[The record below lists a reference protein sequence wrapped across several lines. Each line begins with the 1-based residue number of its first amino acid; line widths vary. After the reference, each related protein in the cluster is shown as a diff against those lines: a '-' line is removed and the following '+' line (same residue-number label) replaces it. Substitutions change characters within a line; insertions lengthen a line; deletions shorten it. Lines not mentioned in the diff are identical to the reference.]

1 MLSVWAQAGPILGV
15 CECVCKVKRAK
26 ARQAWV
32 VLAASSVG
40 SSQGTAWGGAALCE
54 SVKPGT

>member
-15 CECVCKVKRAK
+15 CECVCQGEEGKGPTGMG
-26 ARQAWV
+26 

-40 SSQGTAWGGAALCE
+40 LTQGTAWGGASLCE
-54 SVKPGT
+54 SMKPGT